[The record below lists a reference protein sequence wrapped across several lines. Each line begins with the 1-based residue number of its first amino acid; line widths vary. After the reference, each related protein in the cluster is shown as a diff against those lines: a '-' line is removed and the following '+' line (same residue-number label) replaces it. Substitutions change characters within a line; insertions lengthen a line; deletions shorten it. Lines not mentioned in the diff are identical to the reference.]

1 MLCSSHLPMLKPQGH
16 ICISL
21 FLLSCVYEQ
30 RNRGWDRNR
39 GRKMWIILSVIRNI
53 ISPDEDADEPYYNH
67 EFYSKNQ
74 SSIAWNQINTNPSTS
89 PQKPKTKPSNYS
101 SPNSTALPR
110 CGLRYTKHMSPER
123 QACTL
128 YLRKAVWT
136 RRAASYSS
144 LCSGS
149 DRVSWARSRSTL
161 LLEALMNSLQSAG
174 DGSVD
179 LSREPSLS
187 GDPPGLRLGLD
198 DGVRGSL

>member
-1 MLCSSHLPMLKPQGH
+1 MLH
-16 ICISL
+16 SL
-21 FLLSCVYEQ
+21 EPNKSEPF
-30 RNRGWDRNR
+30 N
-39 GRKMWIILSVIRNI
+39 
-53 ISPDEDADEPYYNH
+53 ISPKAKNH
-67 EFYSKNQ
+67 LLIPVLTVQ
-74 SSIAWNQINTNPSTS
+74 PCH
-89 PQKPKTKPSNYS
+89 
-101 SPNSTALPR
+101 
-110 CGLRYTKHMSPER
+110 CGLLQYTQHMAPER
-123 QACTL
+123 RACTL

-179 LSREPSLS
+179 LSRGPSLS